1 MEAKKVEIIEP
12 GEERKKQKIN
22 TLNFLAKIKLG
33 VALFL
38 DGIDFLISW
47 IPIINTLW
55 DFVTFAVLFMILKN
69 KNLAYFALGEL
80 VIPGISAIGIID
92 GLIPAATII
101 TIIDSVIQKTTKF

>member
-1 MEAKKVEIIEP
+1 
-12 GEERKKQKIN
+12 
-22 TLNFLAKIKLG
+22 
-33 VALFL
+33 
-38 DGIDFLISW
+38 
-47 IPIINTLW
+47 
-55 DFVTFAVLFMILKN
+55 MILKN